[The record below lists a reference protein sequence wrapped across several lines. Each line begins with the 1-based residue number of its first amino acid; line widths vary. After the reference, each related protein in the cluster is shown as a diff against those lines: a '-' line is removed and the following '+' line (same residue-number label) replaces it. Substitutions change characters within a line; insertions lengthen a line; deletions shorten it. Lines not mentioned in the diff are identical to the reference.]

1 MIIALISHFRIIVKL
16 NYNDNGNNDDDDDDI
31 GFYNHKILYITE

>member
-1 MIIALISHFRIIVKL
+1 MIIALISHSIIVKL
-16 NYNDNGNNDDDDDDI
+16 DYNDNGNNDDDDDDV